1 MACCLQQ
8 ERPSALTAWHTA
20 SCSYQHYSTPI
31 KFRRRQSNFTVPK
44 PRPLT
49 ITESTDLLGFATATA
64 GLALRL
70 FTGAFVLGWKV
81 DTLFAPEL
89 NAEGR
94 KQYSLKLGPLRIR
107 DSSSVLDMATTQPA
121 ETVVL
126 YDNESLPRC
135 RRVREMMNLLD
146 ITYECRPGFCA
157 DIADQLP

>member
-1 MACCLQQ
+1 M
-8 ERPSALTAWHTA
+8 
-20 SCSYQHYSTPI
+20 
-31 KFRRRQSNFTVPK
+31 PK
-44 PRPLT
+44 PRPFT
-49 ITESTDLLGFATATA
+49 ITESTDLLGFTTATA

-135 RRVREMMNLLD
+135 KRVREMMNLLD